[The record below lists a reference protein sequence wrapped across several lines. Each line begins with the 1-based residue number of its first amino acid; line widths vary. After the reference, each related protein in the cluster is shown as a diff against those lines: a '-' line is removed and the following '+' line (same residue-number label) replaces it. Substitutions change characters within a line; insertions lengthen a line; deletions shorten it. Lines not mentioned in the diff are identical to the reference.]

1 MAMRAILLGLT
12 TRLSLLAQPDRVGLY
27 VRNNAMFQL
36 AVVALVLVGC
46 VGPAFAIPS
55 PELIIGSLS
64 SLSQLLTIGLASVGG
79 VAAVGFGMSAR
90 KAGASAKAQRRMSL
104 IALGLLAVALI
115 SAMGN
120 IHQFRT
126 SSAER
131 QERLEATLTRP
142 SRDPGAPVADP
153 TLREY
158 SFNQQLRHKHGIST
172 ADANKLMSEAASGQR
187 SDVFFLDIRETAET
201 EMGTLP
207 DAKISRGPD
216 LPKSGIGFEG
226 KTAILFCHNG
236 NRSAENCEALAAR
249 GINCKFVVGG
259 LEKWV
264 VEGRKMTGLEN
275 RTLDTLRAVP
285 DFPNA
290 RTLLDTREVKNL
302 VDNEGAIFV
311 DLRYPGEFAQ
321 RHIPGAINITMR
333 TATTEDIK
341 ARMAAL
347 PKKPVIVPCYD
358 RRSCFFGELMG
369 LELHRTGGDFR
380 GRYTVPW
387 EYFRESTRPP
397 HVIEWQAQK
406 NRTYWSIGVEAVADV
421 LVGASKWLPFPL
433 VLLLLALLSRLVIL
447 PVAIKAERDQIV
459 SKRIAG
465 EVAAL
470 KARLADDP
478 PRMSRAL
485 GELFRQHKM
494 TPMRNLLGLLFL
506 PILAISVSA
515 VDMAA
520 GKLGTPFFWVE
531 NGTMRDFTYLLP
543 LLFGALLCLY
553 IDLSFPGSRRRR
565 VMIWVGG
572 MVLFGGM
579 AAVLGAASSFYIVLS
594 AALILLQRLYLTL
607 DRQSVLGWFGIGRNS
622 YGIKTLSEPEALAH
636 CGNKAYRLAQMKASG
651 IPVPDGFVLDA
662 AVIAAY
668 SAASPA
674 EREKMLDQAWTSAP
688 LTRAAVRSSAA
699 GEDGAEFSFAGVFE
713 SLLHIER
720 ATLAE
725 AVEHVIASFSDKR
738 AEAYAIDASSGN
750 ILVQQ
755 MVDAEYAGVLFTRS
769 PNAGGHMMIEMV
781 RGTADA
787 FVSGSA
793 TPETFSFGRATS
805 HVQGEKH
812 PPISVLAL
820 LEIGRKAE
828 QLFGAPQDIEW
839 AYRGGEFYIVQSR
852 DITRTVI
859 GDELTLAIED
869 ERARLIERSQGAQ
882 ADEVV
887 LARTELAELLPRPT
901 TLSLS
906 LMNEIWSAGGSVDRA
921 CRALGLTYNV
931 GENTPSYV
939 TPVFGRLYID
949 RRQEHARAPV
959 VSTFLLRKLTK
970 QAEALEASIRDDLF
984 SEIEQHA
991 TIMDVADFRKMGT
1004 PELLA
1009 TLKRQHARF
1018 VGGIYAE
1025 VESVNILASLFV
1037 GQASAMLKKQGIVPS
1052 SVLAG
1057 AGETM
1062 IARGMEAANAAGSDE
1077 ERRAILVQ
1085 TLGHRASFDYEL
1097 SQPRYGEAVQKLEQ
1111 FAAGLPS
1118 GSELPAIPEGLNPK
1132 ARRAVLAARR
1142 FQTLKE
1148 DAKHM
1153 ALRELAA
1160 LRGLALALDDRFELG
1175 GLAFWLT
1182 FAELESLGADTE
1194 EAFRKR
1200 ATERR
1205 DQAAI
1210 FADLPGLP
1218 SALTPEMIENA
1229 VLTET
1234 GSASATGALKG
1245 SRVAGSRAIEGR
1257 ARVISQAVA
1266 EMGGPIGDLEEGDII
1281 VAPMIPHAWLP
1292 YFRTVTGLVSDVGGF
1307 LSHTAIVAR
1316 EFDLAMVVGVSKW
1329 KSIPDRATIRVGL
1342 DGSIEVLES
1351 NPSLAHYEEAAE

>member
-1 MAMRAILLGLT
+1 MSKPSLFLALTYHTDASTKSFTSIRGSGFCRAASFLV
-12 TRLSLLAQPDRVGLY
+12 A
-27 VRNNAMFQL
+27 ACAL
-36 AVVALVLVGC
+36 AVHATPAL
-46 VGPAFAIPS
+46 AIPS

-90 KAGASAKAQRRMSL
+90 RSGASAKAARRMSL
-104 IALGLLAVALI
+104 IALGLLVVALI

-120 IHQFRT
+120 IYQYR
-126 SSAER
+126 SYSAER

-158 SFNQQLRHKHGIST
+158 SFNQQLRHKNGIST
-172 ADANKLMSEAASGQR
+172 ADANKLMSEAASGLR
-187 SDVFFLDIRETAET
+187 PDVFFLDIRETAET

-290 RTLLDTREVKNL
+290 RTLLDTKEVKNL

-341 ARMAAL
+341 ARVAAL

-369 LELHRTGGDFR
+369 LELHRMGGDFR

-397 HVIEWQAQK
+397 HVVEWQAQK
-406 NRTYWSIGVEAVADV
+406 DRTYWSIGVEAVADV
-421 LVGASKWLPFPL
+421 LVSVSKWLPFPL
-433 VLLLLALLSRLVIL
+433 VLLLLALLSRLIIL
-447 PVAIKAERDQIV
+447 PVALKAERDQIV
-459 SKRIAG
+459 SKKIAP

-470 KARLADDP
+470 KVRLADDP
-478 PRMSRAL
+478 QRMSRAL

-531 NGTMRDFTYLLP
+531 NGTVKDFTFVLP

-553 IDLSFPGSRRRR
+553 IDLSFPGSTRRR

-572 MVLFGGM
+572 MALFGGM

-607 DRQSVLGWFGIGRNS
+607 DRKSVLGWLGLRRNT
-622 YGIKTLSEPEALAH
+622 YGIKTLSEPDVLTH
-636 CGNKAYRLAQMKASG
+636 CGNKAYRLARMKAAG
-651 IPVPDGFVLDA
+651 IPVPDGFVLDDAFIATYRA
-662 AVIAAY
+662 AAP
-668 SAASPA
+668 S
-674 EREKMLDQAWTSAP
+674 EREKMLDQAWNTAP

-699 GEDGAEFSFAGVFE
+699 GEDVAEFSFAGVFE
-713 SLLHIER
+713 SVLHIER
-720 ATLAE
+720 TTLAE
-725 AVEHVIASFSDKR
+725 AVDHVIASFSDKR

-769 PNAGGHMMIEMV
+769 PNSGGHMMVEMV

-787 FVSGSA
+787 FVSGAA
-793 TPETFSFGRATS
+793 TPETFCFGRTTS
-805 HVQGEKH
+805 HLQGDKH

-828 QLFGAPQDIEW
+828 QLFGGPQDIEW
-839 AYRGGEFYIVQSR
+839 AYRGGEFFIVQSR
-852 DITRTVI
+852 DITRAVI
-859 GDELTLAIED
+859 GDKVALAIED
-869 ERARLIERSQGAQ
+869 ERARLIERASGAQ
-882 ADEVV
+882 PGEVV

-901 TLSLS
+901 ALSLS
-906 LMNEIWSAGGSVDRA
+906 LMNEIWSVGGSVDRA
-921 CRALGLTYNV
+921 CRSLGLTYNV

-939 TPVFGRLYID
+939 TPAFGRLYID
-949 RRQEHARAPV
+949 RRQELARAPV

-970 QAEALEASIRDDLF
+970 QAETIEASIRGDLF
-984 SEIEQHA
+984 AEIESH
-991 TIMDVADFRKMGT
+991 TTLMDAVDFGKMST
-1004 PELLA
+1004 PDLLA
-1009 TLKRQHARF
+1009 TFKRQHERF

-1037 GQASAMLKKQGIVPS
+1037 GQATALLTKAGVEPSA
-1052 SVLAG
+1052 VLAG
-1057 AGETM
+1057 AGETL
-1062 IARGMEAANAAGSDE
+1062 IARGIAAAEAATSPE
-1077 ERRAILVQ
+1077 ERRAILLQ

-1097 SQPRYGEAVQKLEQ
+1097 SQPRYGETVHRLEQ
-1111 FAAGLPS
+1111 FAAGWPT
-1118 GSELPAIPEGLNPK
+1118 GADLPAIPDRLSQK
-1132 ARRAVLAARR
+1132 AHKAALAARR

-1160 LRGLALALDDRFELG
+1160 LRRIAMALDDRFELG

-1182 FAELESLGADTE
+1182 SDELKSFGADTE
-1194 EAFRKR
+1194 QKLRELAV
-1200 ATERR
+1200 ERR
-1205 DQAAI
+1205 DLAAI

-1218 SALTPEMIENA
+1218 SALTAEIIENA
-1229 VLTET
+1229 VLTDSSST
-1234 GSASATGALKG
+1234 DGAGALKG
-1245 SRVAGSRAIEGR
+1245 SRVAGSKPVEGR
-1257 ARVISQAVA
+1257 ARVIAQSVA
-1266 EMGGPIGDLEEGDII
+1266 ELGGPIDDLEPGDII

-1292 YFRTVTGLVSDVGGF
+1292 YFRTVAGLVSDVGGF

-1316 EFDLAMVVGVSKW
+1316 EFDLAMVVGVAQW
-1329 KSIPDRATIRVGL
+1329 KSIPDRATIRL
-1342 DGSIEVLES
+1342 NPDGSIECIENQAALG
-1351 NPSLAHYEEAAE
+1351 HYEEAAE

>member
-1 MAMRAILLGLT
+1 
-12 TRLSLLAQPDRVGLY
+12 
-27 VRNNAMFQL
+27 
-36 AVVALVLVGC
+36 
-46 VGPAFAIPS
+46 
-55 PELIIGSLS
+55 
-64 SLSQLLTIGLASVGG
+64 
-79 VAAVGFGMSAR
+79 
-90 KAGASAKAQRRMSL
+90 
-104 IALGLLAVALI
+104 
-115 SAMGN
+115 
-120 IHQFRT
+120 
-126 SSAER
+126 
-131 QERLEATLTRP
+131 
-142 SRDPGAPVADP
+142 
-153 TLREY
+153 
-158 SFNQQLRHKHGIST
+158 
-172 ADANKLMSEAASGQR
+172 
-187 SDVFFLDIRETAET
+187 
-201 EMGTLP
+201 
-207 DAKISRGPD
+207 
-216 LPKSGIGFEG
+216 
-226 KTAILFCHNG
+226 
-236 NRSAENCEALAAR
+236 
-249 GINCKFVVGG
+249 
-259 LEKWV
+259 
-264 VEGRKMTGLEN
+264 
-275 RTLDTLRAVP
+275 
-285 DFPNA
+285 
-290 RTLLDTREVKNL
+290 
-302 VDNEGAIFV
+302 
-311 DLRYPGEFAQ
+311 
-321 RHIPGAINITMR
+321 
-333 TATTEDIK
+333 
-341 ARMAAL
+341 
-347 PKKPVIVPCYD
+347 
-358 RRSCFFGELMG
+358 
-369 LELHRTGGDFR
+369 
-380 GRYTVPW
+380 
-387 EYFRESTRPP
+387 
-397 HVIEWQAQK
+397 
-406 NRTYWSIGVEAVADV
+406 
-421 LVGASKWLPFPL
+421 
-433 VLLLLALLSRLVIL
+433 
-447 PVAIKAERDQIV
+447 
-459 SKRIAG
+459 
-465 EVAAL
+465 
-470 KARLADDP
+470 
-478 PRMSRAL
+478 
-485 GELFRQHKM
+485 
-494 TPMRNLLGLLFL
+494 
-506 PILAISVSA
+506 
-515 VDMAA
+515 
-520 GKLGTPFFWVE
+520 
-531 NGTMRDFTYLLP
+531 
-543 LLFGALLCLY
+543 
-553 IDLSFPGSRRRR
+553 
-565 VMIWVGG
+565 
-572 MVLFGGM
+572 
-579 AAVLGAASSFYIVLS
+579 
-594 AALILLQRLYLTL
+594 
-607 DRQSVLGWFGIGRNS
+607 
-622 YGIKTLSEPEALAH
+622 
-636 CGNKAYRLAQMKASG
+636 
-651 IPVPDGFVLDA
+651 
-662 AVIAAY
+662 
-668 SAASPA
+668 
-674 EREKMLDQAWTSAP
+674 
-688 LTRAAVRSSAA
+688 
-699 GEDGAEFSFAGVFE
+699 
-713 SLLHIER
+713 
-720 ATLAE
+720 
-725 AVEHVIASFSDKR
+725 
-738 AEAYAIDASSGN
+738 
-750 ILVQQ
+750 
-755 MVDAEYAGVLFTRS
+755 
-769 PNAGGHMMIEMV
+769 MMIEMV

-805 HVQGEKH
+805 HLQGEKH

-839 AYRGGEFYIVQSR
+839 AYRGGEFHIVQSR

-869 ERARLIERSQGAQ
+869 ERARLIERSRGAQ

-970 QAEALEASIRDDLF
+970 QAEALEAGIRDDLF

-1037 GQASAMLKKQGIVPS
+1037 GQASAMLKRQGIEPS

-1062 IARGMEAANAAGSDE
+1062 IARGMEAANAAASDE

-1085 TLGHRASFDYEL
+1085 TLGHRASFEYEL

-1132 ARRAVLAARR
+1132 GRRAVLAARR

-1160 LRGLALALDDRFELG
+1160 LRGIALALDDRFELG

-1182 FAELESLGADTE
+1182 FEELESLGADTE

-1229 VLTET
+1229 VLTES

-1245 SRVAGSRAIEGR
+1245 SRVAGSKAIEGR

-1351 NPSLAHYEEAAE
+1351 NPLLVHYEEAAE